1 MKAYE
6 NILTEV
12 KDGICTLTMNRPKAL
27 NALNPET
34 IADLDSAFHEIRDD
48 DKIKVVILTGG
59 TGKAFVAGADIS
71 RMVDMDIQAIR
82 DYGYRTH
89 EVFNFIDDFQ
99 KPVIAAVNGFALG
112 GGCELAMVCDIR
124 LASETAKFGQ
134 PEVNLGTIPF
144 FGGTQR
150 LTRLVGKGMANY
162 LCTSAELIDGKE
174 AHRIGLVER
183 VYPADQLLPEAEK
196 LAKTIISKSPLAI
209 KAVLGAI
216 ANGYNADLKTGLN
229 IELESVVFAN
239 QSQDRYEGMKAFLE
253 KRPANFQAK

>member
-1 MKAYE
+1 MKTYE
-6 NILTEV
+6 NLLCDV
-12 KDGICTLTMNRPKAL
+12 KEGICTVTMNRPKAL

-34 IADLDSAFHEIRDD
+34 IAELDSAFHEIRDD
-48 DKIKVVILTGG
+48 DAIKAVIVTGG
-59 TGKAFVAGADIS
+59 TGKAFVAGADIA

-82 DYGYRTH
+82 DYGYKTH
-89 EVFNFIDDFQ
+89 EVFNFIDDLQ

-112 GGCELAMVCDIR
+112 GGNELCMVCDIR
-124 LASETAKFGQ
+124 LASENAKFGQ

-162 LCTSAELIDGKE
+162 LCTSGEMIGAEE
-174 AHRIGLVER
+174 ALRIGLVER

-196 LAKTIISKSPLAI
+196 LAKTILSKAPVAV
-209 KAVLGAI
+209 KAALGAI

-229 IELESVVFAN
+229 IELEAVVLAN

-253 KRPANFQAK
+253 KRPANFQGK